1 MNAVNAMNA
10 VNETSAAPDT
20 GPDRRLTDFLVVL
33 LRHPLCRPLAAL
45 AILLLIDLFA
55 IPGFFRLEV
64 KDGHLYGSV
73 IDIVNRAAPLMLAAL
88 GMTLVI
94 ATRGIDISVGAVV
107 AIAGTVAAMLIGGT
121 MVVHNGVPE
130 YVSRIPMIWALCAAM
145 GAALLCGA
153 WNGLLVAT
161 LGLQPIIATL
171 ILMVAGRGLA
181 QLLTDGQIV
190 TVYYKPFFFLGSG
203 YLFGVP
209 FSLFIVAA
217 VFLVVALL
225 MRKTAL
231 GLFIQAVGI
240 NPVAAR
246 LAGVKTAA
254 LLFFVY
260 IFCSACA
267 GMAGLMISAN
277 IKSADANNAGLLLEL
292 DAILAVTL
300 GGTSLG
306 GGKFSLPGSII
317 GALIIQTLTYTI
329 YSLGVPPEVNMVV
342 KSVVV
347 FLVCL
352 SQSPEFKQL
361 WLRAF
366 PHKSSSAAP
375 SSAPS
380 SASSSAL
387 SPTNTP
393 S

>member
-1 MNAVNAMNA
+1 MHDTLNPPVAEARPRPSTA
-10 VNETSAAPDT
+10 KRAAAPALQ
-20 GPDRRLTDFLVVL
+20 PLLAMLASHPL
-33 LRHPLCRPLAAL
+33 LRPAAAL
-45 AILLLIDLFA
+45 ALLLLLDLLLV
-55 IPGFFRLEV
+55 PDFFRLTIR
-64 KDGHLYGSV
+64 DGHLYGSV

-107 AIAGTVAAMLIGGT
+107 AISGTVAAMLIGGT
-121 MVVHNGVPE
+121 MVMDHGVPS
-130 YVSRIPMIWALCAAM
+130 YVSNMPMAWALCIAM
-145 GAALLCGA
+145 GVALLCGA
-153 WNGLLVAT
+153 WNGVLVAG
-161 LGLQPIIATL
+161 LGLQPIVATL

-190 TVYYKPFFFLGSG
+190 TVYYQPYFYIGSG
-203 YLFGVP
+203 YLFGLP
-209 FSLFIVAA
+209 FALFLVAA
-217 VFLVVALL
+217 VFLVTALL

-246 LAGVKTAA
+246 LAGVRTAT
-254 LLFFVY
+254 LIFFVY
-260 IFCSACA
+260 VFCSACA
-267 GMAGLMISAN
+267 GLAGLMISSN
-277 IKSADANNAGLLLEL
+277 IKSADANNAGMLLEL

-306 GGKFSLPGSII
+306 GGKFSLLGGVI

-329 YSLGVPPEVNMVV
+329 YSLGLPPEVNMVL

-361 WLRAF
+361 WRRRFPRRADG
-366 PHKSSSAAP
+366 AA
-375 SSAPS
+375 S
-380 SASSSAL
+380 
-387 SPTNTP
+387 
-393 S
+393 

>member
-1 MNAVNAMNA
+1 M
-10 VNETSAAPDT
+10 SAALDSPAT
-20 GPDRRLTDFLVVL
+20 PARQENVRPQPWQRLRRHALMQ
-33 LRHPLCRPLAAL
+33 PAMAL
-45 AILLLIDLFA
+45 ALLLLVDLLL
-55 IPGFFRLEV
+55 IPGFFHIQF
-64 KDGHLYGSV
+64 KDGHLYGSLV
-73 IDIVNRAAPLMLAAL
+73 DIANRAAPLMLAAL

-121 MVVHNGVPE
+121 MVVHDGVPA
-130 YVSRIPMIWALCAAM
+130 YVSNIPMGWALAAAM
-145 GAALLCGA
+145 GAALLCGL
-153 WNGLLVAT
+153 WNGLLVAK

-190 TVYYKPFFFLGSG
+190 TVYYKPFFFIGGGYQLG
-203 YLFGVP
+203 LP

-217 VFLVVALL
+217 VFLLLAVL

-231 GLFIQAVGI
+231 GLFIEAVGI

-246 LAGVKTAA
+246 LAGIRTAA
-254 LLFFVY
+254 LIFFVY
-260 IFCSACA
+260 IFCSFCA
-267 GMAGLMISAN
+267 GMAGLMISSN

-300 GGTSLG
+300 GGTSLA
-306 GGKFSLPGSII
+306 GGKFSLVGSVI
-317 GALIIQTLTYTI
+317 GALIIQALTYTI

-352 SQSPEFKQL
+352 SQSPEFRGL
-361 WLRAF
+361 FHTVSLR
-366 PHKSSSAAP
+366 
-375 SSAPS
+375 
-380 SASSSAL
+380 
-387 SPTNTP
+387 
-393 S
+393 

>member
-1 MNAVNAMNA
+1 MLA
-10 VNETSAAPDT
+10 SHP
-20 GPDRRLTDFLVVL
+20 L
-33 LRHPLCRPLAAL
+33 LRPAAAL
-45 AILLLIDLFA
+45 ALLLLLDLLLV
-55 IPGFFRLEV
+55 PDFFRLTIR
-64 KDGHLYGSV
+64 DGHLYGSV

-107 AIAGTVAAMLIGGT
+107 AISGTVAAMLIGGT
-121 MVVHNGVPE
+121 MVMDHGVPS
-130 YVSRIPMIWALCAAM
+130 YVSNMPMAWALCIAM
-145 GAALLCGA
+145 GVALLCGA
-153 WNGLLVAT
+153 WNGVLVAG
-161 LGLQPIIATL
+161 LGLQPIVATL

-190 TVYYKPFFFLGSG
+190 TVYYQPYFYIGSG
-203 YLFGVP
+203 YLFGLP
-209 FSLFIVAA
+209 FALFLVAA
-217 VFLVVALL
+217 VFLVTALL

-246 LAGVKTAA
+246 LAGVRTAT
-254 LLFFVY
+254 LIFFVY
-260 IFCSACA
+260 VFCSACA
-267 GMAGLMISAN
+267 GLAGLMISSN
-277 IKSADANNAGLLLEL
+277 IKSADANNAGMLLEL

-306 GGKFSLPGSII
+306 GGKFSLLGGVI

-329 YSLGVPPEVNMVV
+329 YSLGLPPEVNMVL

-361 WLRAF
+361 WRRRFPRRADG
-366 PHKSSSAAP
+366 AA
-375 SSAPS
+375 S
-380 SASSSAL
+380 
-387 SPTNTP
+387 
-393 S
+393 